1 MPERKRMRT
10 RRLAM
15 LALALMAPLCS
26 GCLIVAAGAAAGA
39 GAFGYYTVT
48 HRLYRDYPRDI
59 PQTTAGVRAA
69 LAALR
74 YPAPTEETK
83 DGVVSLETR
92 APDDSR
98 VSIEVRNIPG
108 RVPADGPTS
117 RVGIH
122 FGVIGDE
129 VASGRIHDQIAL
141 SLGLPPLQAPTQE
154 QPPQVQQQLRP
165 VPQPTPVPAET
176 TPPPLAK

>member
-1 MPERKRMRT
+1 MPEKKRMRT
-10 RRLAM
+10 RRLAL
-15 LALALMAPLCS
+15 LALALLAPLCS
-26 GCLIVAAGAAAGA
+26 GCLFVAAGAAVGA
-39 GAFGYYTVT
+39 GAYGYYTIT
-48 HRLYRDYPRDI
+48 HRLYRDYPRDV
-59 PQTTAGVRAA
+59 PQTAVGVRAA

-98 VSIEVRNIPG
+98 VSIEVRNLPG

-122 FGVIGDE
+122 FGITGDE
-129 VASGRIHDQIAL
+129 AASSRIHDQIAV
-141 SLGLPPLQAPTQE
+141 SLGVPPLQLPEQTQ
-154 QPPQVQQQLRP
+154 QVQQQLRP
-165 VPQPTPVPAET
+165 VPQPSPVPVET